1 MTVPE
6 TLFAWAIAV
15 CAAAGLLLVS
25 RVLEGPEK
33 RRKQIFC
40 YYTNLSN
47 TAMLLIHVLLLIPGP
62 ARTALRTPLA
72 RYMTTLC
79 ILVTFI
85 IYFFVLTRF
94 GRHSKRDTMESL
106 GTRRVGNV
114 FVHYLVPL
122 LTLLEWLTAADK
134 RGLGLRDAVTWLLV
148 PLAYLVFLLL
158 RARTG
163 VIIENTGSL
172 WPYSFMDLKKLGLK
186 KWAWSMLAT
195 LMCFFA
201 LALVL
206 LELARLL

>member
-6 TLFAWAIAV
+6 TLFAVTIAV
-15 CAAAGLLLVS
+15 SAAVGLLLVS

-33 RRKQIFC
+33 RRKQVFC

-72 RYMTTLC
+72 RYMATLC

-94 GRHSKRDTMESL
+94 GRHSRRDTMESL

-122 LTLLEWLTAADK
+122 LTLLEWLTVADK
-134 RGLGLRDAVTWLLV
+134 RGLGLGDALIWLLV
-148 PLAYLVFLLL
+148 PLGYLAFLLL

-163 VIIENTGSL
+163 VVIENTKSL
-172 WPYSFMDLKKLGLK
+172 WPYGFMDLDRLGMK
-186 KWAWSMLAT
+186 KWLVNMALTLAG
-195 LMCFFA
+195 FFLLA
-201 LALVL
+201 LALL
-206 LELARLL
+206 GIARLF